1 MTLAVGERGRVKARG
16 WRLRLDVA
24 SEYRTVAT
32 LRRVTRRYRE
42 FDMVSKGKRIAIY
55 ILQATIS
62 NRLILRKEQA
72 KTRAKRRNGK
82 EKRLN

>member
-1 MTLAVGERGRVKARG
+1 MPMIACGKRPKLRSG
-16 WRLRLDVA
+16 RLRLDVA
-24 SEYRTVAT
+24 SEYRTVVA
-32 LRRVTRRYRE
+32 LRGVTRRYRE
-42 FDMVSKGKRIAIY
+42 FDMVSKGKRIAFY

-62 NRLILRKEQA
+62 NRLILPKEQA